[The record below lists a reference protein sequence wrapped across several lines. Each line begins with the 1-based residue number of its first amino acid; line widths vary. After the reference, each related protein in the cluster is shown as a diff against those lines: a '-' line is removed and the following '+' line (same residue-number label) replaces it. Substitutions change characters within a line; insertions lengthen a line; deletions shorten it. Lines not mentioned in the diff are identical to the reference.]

1 MNSRR
6 LQSINNLLMQS
17 KKTGS
22 SNDPGAEREPQF
34 LVPPGTEPSLAQV
47 PVPSLR
53 SSNSNSRFGFQKDKP
68 DISCTEP
75 QIPDTAPHTSTQP
88 DARHNRTSTE
98 ATRVANNLPVVDP
111 SLLPYP
117 QQAQQPAGHRSA
129 PPKSRAA
136 GPAPTP
142 IQNDAAKAKATNRRS
157 REDRDRSGVDKEY
170 EGQGSAGNNNGDG
183 HNKDDE
189 DKDESESDR
198 SESDESNE
206 SNESN
211 ESDESDED
219 DHDKDDNNHDDHD
232 DTMNNNDYNNDL
244 GGGSGNGDS
253 GYHTDNDR
261 MDYFDS
267 GDHAVL
273 QGDQVPMDLDIG
285 IMLILSLQ
293 ID

>member
-1 MNSRR
+1 
-6 LQSINNLLMQS
+6 MQS

-22 SNDPGAEREPQF
+22 SNDPRAEHEPQF

-47 PVPSLR
+47 PVPSLQ
-53 SSNSNSRFGFQKDKP
+53 SSNSNSRFGFQKDRP

-88 DARHNRTSTE
+88 DARRNRTSTE
-98 ATRVANNLPVVDP
+98 ATRVVNNLPVIDP
-111 SLLPYP
+111 SLLPYS
-117 QQAQQPAGHRSA
+117 QQAQQPAGYRSA
-129 PPKSRAA
+129 PSKSGAA

-157 REDRDRSGVDKEY
+157 REDRDRGGVDEEY
-170 EGQGSAGNNNGDG
+170 EGQGRAGNNNGDD

-189 DKDESESDR
+189 DESESDR

-206 SNESN
+206 SD

-219 DHDKDDNNHDDHD
+219 DHDKDDNDNDHHD
-232 DTMNNNDYNNDL
+232 DTMNNYDYNDDL
-244 GGGSGNGDS
+244 GGGGNGDS

-285 IMLILSLQ
+285 IMLILCLQ